1 MYCPR
6 RGLCFDGMSLGTVVL
21 DEHDGY
27 SRGARL
33 AQQNRDIRQN
43 TILQFRRH
51 QPHQADLNI
60 DYQQRR
66 FQSALFLSSTTAK
79 RKPIVLRR
87 SSYKSLVFWH
97 RNIEPAPR
105 GAGSKWLVKGSDRR
119 LFLLH
124 RKDQVVVIVV

>member
-33 AQQNRDIRQN
+33 AQQNRDIQQN

-51 QPHQADLNI
+51 QPHQTNLNV
-60 DYQQRR
+60 DYHERG
-66 FQSALFLSSTTAK
+66 FQSA
-79 RKPIVLRR
+79 P
-87 SSYKSLVFWH
+87 
-97 RNIEPAPR
+97 
-105 GAGSKWLVKGSDRR
+105 
-119 LFLLH
+119 LLL
-124 RKDQVVVIVV
+124 